1 MKKLLLLFLA
11 VGLLAANDDTG
22 EKKRPKPR
30 FPLSKETT
38 YVTEPVDAD
47 GYIDYVAAVNK
58 HWSRGVTPANNAHV
72 LLWKALGPHPEGAT
86 MPDEYFKWL
95 GIKPPPE
102 QGDYFIPSSRFARE
116 QLKLVLGPHPNA
128 FDDEL
133 TQCSQGP
140 WKAEEHPNAAAWLKA
155 NEKPLSLVVEATKRT
170 HYYSPLVPKRTM
182 EGPAPLLSSLL
193 PSVQKCRELA
203 QILTVRALLRV
214 SEGRFDDAWQDLL
227 ASHRL
232 GRLVARGATLIE
244 LLVGIAIDAVAAKA
258 DIAFLEHGKLKS
270 EHIENC
276 LRDLQKL
283 PSMPRVADKIDFGE
297 RLSTLQIVVL
307 MDRYGPE
314 ALENLDKAVPA
325 KQPSP
330 WAKMFR
336 ANVDYE
342 PALRNINRWY
352 DQIAKTLRV
361 EDRSTREK
369 QLAQLDKD
377 LRKLKARTQESM
389 PGALELL
396 FAKDSAKI
404 RGGTIGNILITLLM
418 PAFNKV
424 QSAADRCEQV
434 QSNLYLA
441 FALAAYQRDH
451 GRYPKELDALA
462 PKYLK
467 KIPNDLFSGKPLVY
481 RPSENGYLL
490 YSVGVNGLDEQGQS
504 YDDDPRGDDLSVR
517 MPLPKLR
524 QK

>member
-1 MKKLLLLFLA
+1 
-11 VGLLAANDDTG
+11 
-22 EKKRPKPR
+22 
-30 FPLSKETT
+30 
-38 YVTEPVDAD
+38 
-47 GYIDYVAAVNK
+47 
-58 HWSRGVTPANNAHV
+58 
-72 LLWKALGPHPEGAT
+72 
-86 MPDEYFKWL
+86 MPDDFFKWL
-95 GIKPPPE
+95 GIKPQPE
-102 QGDYFIPSSRFARE
+102 KGHYFVPLRRYMSD
-116 QLKLVLGPHPNA
+116 QLKLGAAPEA
-128 FDDEL
+128 KAIDDEAAL
-133 TQCSQGP
+133 CSRRS
-140 WKAEEHPNAAAWLKA
+140 WKASEHPKIAAWLKA
-155 NEKPLSLVVEATKRT
+155 NEKPLAFIIDATNRT
-170 HYYSPLVPKRTM
+170 HYYMPLVPKRSNQ
-182 EGPAPLLSSLL
+182 GPSPLIGALL
-193 PSVQKCRELA
+193 PSVQTCRDVA
-203 QILTVRALLRV
+203 QALTARALLRTG
-214 SEGRFDDAWQDLL
+214 EGRFEDAWQDLL
-227 ASHRL
+227 ACHRL
-232 GRLVARGATLIE
+232 GRLVGRGTTLIE
-244 LLVGIAIDAVAAKA
+244 LLVGIAIDAVATKA
-258 DIAFLEHGKLKS
+258 DTAFLEHAKLKN

-276 LRDLQKL
+276 LHDLQKL
-283 PSMPRVADKIDFGE
+283 ASMPRVADKIDFGE

-307 MDRYGPE
+307 IDRYGPE

-330 WAKMFR
+330 WAKLFR

-369 QLAQLDKD
+369 QLAQLDMD
-377 LRKLKARTQESM
+377 LRKLKAKTQESM

-404 RGGTIGNILITLLM
+404 RGETIGNILITLLM

-434 QSNLYLA
+434 QNNLYLA

-451 GRYPKELDALA
+451 GRYPKELDELA

-490 YSVGVNGLDEQGQS
+490 YSVGVNGLDEQGNG
-504 YDDDPRGDDLSVR
+504 YEDDPRGDDLSVR
-517 MPLPKLR
+517 MPLPK